1 MLPSDDSLP
10 PASEAATAAPPLPR
24 WARAWDQLMASLP
37 VLLMALLAGF
47 TYWLVRSTPVPE
59 APREEMALRSD
70 PDYIMQGFSVQHYS
84 QAGLPGVRL
93 EGREMRHYP
102 HTDQIEIDDVRVR
115 HTDPQG
121 RVSVATARQA
131 QAEGDGSEVRLVGQ
145 AVVVREAVSPDATD
159 PLAQRLEFRGNF
171 LHFFVDEQRVESDQP
186 VTLLQGA
193 AQIRGQ
199 ALVYDHGRRVLE
211 LTGGVQ
217 GEFPPAGRRA
227 GASS

>member
-1 MLPSDDSLP
+1 VLPTDDTLP
-10 PASEAATAAPPLPR
+10 PAGEPAAAPPPLPR

-37 VLLMALLAGF
+37 VLLMALLAAF

-59 APREEMALRSD
+59 APREAAAPRSD
-70 PDYIMQGFSVQHYS
+70 PDYVMQGFSVQHYT

-102 HTDQIEIDDVRVR
+102 NTDQLEIDDVRVR
-115 HTDPQG
+115 HTDGQG

-145 AVVVREAVSPDATD
+145 AVVVREALTQDAAD
-159 PLAQRLEFRGNF
+159 PLAQRLEFRGDF
-171 LHFFVDEQRVESDQP
+171 LHFFVDDQRVESDQP
-186 VTLLQGA
+186 VTLVQGGA
-193 AQIRGQ
+193 RIRGQ
-199 ALVYDHGRRVLE
+199 ALVYDHTRRLLE

-217 GEFPPAGRRA
+217 GELPPAGRRA